1 MWCGGLTIT
10 QLLFG
15 NVLDILPPNLHKGH
29 IMNIKILLTSLLLL
43 GSLSLAGCAKE
54 SVEAVPAPVAPSANV
69 DTATNAMDELDPF
82 AENIDETL
90 NEMDQKYFEETG
102 LSPFVETLMAP
113 MGQAC
118 SRATCPVWI
127 KVDKSE
133 QRLYLYRNGALEA
146 TWAVSTGIAG
156 RGTPNFDKNPN
167 GRIYDRYTSTKFPG
181 GDYKGL
187 GNMPYAIFI
196 EGGFAIHGTGTSNW
210 RKLGQTASHGCIR
223 IHPDN
228 AYYLNRLVRQ
238 TGIYQTWITV
248 QQ

>member
-1 MWCGGLTIT
+1 
-10 QLLFG
+10 
-15 NVLDILPPNLHKGH
+15 
-29 IMNIKILLTSLLLL
+29 MNIGTFLTTLFLLTTLA
-43 GSLSLAGCAKE
+43 LSGCAKE
-54 SVEAVPAPVAPSANV
+54 SVEAVAAQPAP
-69 DTATNAMDELDPF
+69 TAEVETASNSMDELDPF

-90 NEMDQKYFEETG
+90 NEMDQQYFEETG
-102 LSPFVETLMAP
+102 ISPFVETLMKP
-113 MGQAC
+113 MGPAC
-118 SRATCPVWI
+118 SRATCPIWV

-133 QRLYLYRNGALEA
+133 QRLYLYRNGSLEA
-146 TWAVSTGIAG
+146 TWAVSTGVSG
-156 RGTPNFDKNPN
+156 RRTPNFDRNPN

-210 RKLGQTASHGCIR
+210 RKLGQTASHGCVR

-238 TGIYQTWITV
+238 AGIYQTWITI
-248 QQ
+248 QD

>member
-1 MWCGGLTIT
+1 
-10 QLLFG
+10 
-15 NVLDILPPNLHKGH
+15 
-29 IMNIKILLTSLLLL
+29 MNIGTFVTSLFLLTTLT
-43 GSLSLAGCAKE
+43 LSGCAKE
-54 SVEAVPAPVAPSANV
+54 SVEALPIQPAP
-69 DTATNAMDELDPF
+69 TAEVETVSNSMDELDPF

-102 LSPFVETLMAP
+102 LSPFVETLMKP
-113 MGQAC
+113 MGPAC
-118 SRATCPVWI
+118 SRATCPIWV

-133 QRLYLYRNGALEA
+133 QRLYLYRNGSLEA
-146 TWAVSTGIAG
+146 TWPVSTGTAG
-156 RGTPNFDKNPN
+156 RTTPNFDRNPN

-196 EGGFAIHGTGTSNW
+196 QGGFAIHGTGTSNW

-238 TGIYQTWITV
+238 AGIYQTWITV

>member
-1 MWCGGLTIT
+1 L
-10 QLLFG
+10 
-15 NVLDILPPNLHKGH
+15 
-29 IMNIKILLTSLLLL
+29 NIKALLTSLLLL
-43 GSLSLAGCAKE
+43 SSLSLAGCAKE
-54 SVEAVPAPVAPSANV
+54 NVEAVPPQAAPSAEV
-69 DTATNAMDELDPF
+69 EPALNAMDELDPF
-82 AENIDETL
+82 AENIDEQL

-102 LSPFVETLMAP
+102 LSPYAESPIMP

-118 SRATCPVWI
+118 SRATCPVWV

-133 QRLYLYRNGALEA
+133 QRLYRNGSLEA
-146 TWAVSTGIAG
+146 TWAVSTGVSG
-156 RGTPNFDKNPN
+156 RGTPNFDRNPN

-210 RKLGQTASHGCIR
+210 RKLGQPASHGCIR

-238 TGIYQTWITV
+238 VGIYQTWITV